1 MLISDG
7 FLRGYSPLLVSS
19 AFSFA
24 AIMRAAPAYVG
35 RLSRDR
41 MNDSVLS
48 EFPPMNEIFKS
59 VIGFGDSG
67 KGSNLAWVFHSMD
80 LSSAL
85 ILLAVSP
92 FHVLAL
98 ERKYLTMPFPE
109 SYP

>member
-7 FLRGYSPLLVSS
+7 LMRGYSPLLVSS

-48 EFPPMNEIFKS
+48 EFPPINVMFIS
-59 VIGFGDSG
+59 VIFYLWFGDSG
-67 KGSNLAWVFHSMD
+67 VIVQWVELCWFGLVCFG
-80 LSSAL
+80 LS
-85 ILLAVSP
+85 VS
-92 FHVLAL
+92 
-98 ERKYLTMPFPE
+98 
-109 SYP
+109 